1 MMHMDSIET
10 DFKCQPGFHR
20 INSSNNNNNENNNYY
35 NNSHQSVFFLF
46 DNGKKEISGL
56 NKPSKHFISSRI
68 LLRLLAAPK
77 SALHVI
83 GRIGWEKVT
92 QGQYKG

>member
-20 INSSNNNNNENNNYY
+20 INSSNNNNNEYNNYY
-35 NNSHQSVFFLF
+35 NNSHQLVFLF

-56 NKPSKHFISSRI
+56 NKPSKHSISSRI
-68 LLRLLAAPK
+68 LLRLLQLLK
-77 SALHVI
+77 VHYMLLGELD
-83 GRIGWEKVT
+83 GRK
-92 QGQYKG
+92 